1 MKQTKK
7 FLDLIINEG
16 SLVIKLGGNN
26 NSHESLTHLAVEFES
41 VIGTDDEEYG
51 TWIQEGYYD
60 NGKEMWNCYTL
71 NIEGIQTRFDFTD
84 MEPVDEEEDLP
95 FDEDEILEL
104 IKKLTEELVK
114 QENLFFDLTE
124 ITDIYIYSY

>member
-1 MKQTKK
+1 MKRNIKK
-7 FLDLIINEG
+7 LDLIINEG

-41 VIGTDDEEYG
+41 VLNTEEEDFG

-71 NIEGIQTRFDFTD
+71 NIDDIQTRFDFTN

-104 IKKLTEELVK
+104 IQRLTEEQVK
-114 QENLFFDLTE
+114 QGKLSFDLTD
-124 ITDIYIYSY
+124 ITDIYIYSC